1 MSRQAL
7 HDRVK
12 RGTLLGVPGRGTTW
26 FPTWQFDLANRSS
39 RPVVAALLQAFR
51 SIDLPLAA
59 VEIASWAQRPQ
70 AELEDSHTC
79 RLGRWRPARRA
90 GAGCCAPHRR
100 ARRCVTLRRPPA
112 DSSALAAF
120 PVRAVAETYP
130 YARIHLV
137 THEPEWFCSCG
148 GHRFDPPRASSPAF
162 GTCYLA
168 GQPVGAFVEKFGDL
182 GIVEPRP
189 RRRPPAQLP
198 SDPGG
203 PLSRFH

>member
-1 MSRQAL
+1 M
-7 HDRVK
+7 
-12 RGTLLGVPGRGTTW
+12 
-26 FPTWQFDLANRSS
+26 
-39 RPVVAALLQAFR
+39 
-51 SIDLPLAA
+51 
-59 VEIASWAQRPQ
+59 
-70 AELEDSHTC
+70 
-79 RLGRWRPARRA
+79 
-90 GAGCCAPHRR
+90 
-100 ARRCVTLRRPPA
+100 TLRRPPA

-182 GIVEPRP
+182 GIVSRY
-189 RRRPPAQLP
+189 RVDAHQLSYLQIPAARLADFTNRLALSWGVTGEAAAGGDYQGSQEWAERLFQAGYGGIWYTAKHDPQSDLHSVALFGKPGLHPEAFVSSWSQPIGADLLDDVETRFGIEVLP
-198 SDPGG
+198 TTA
-203 PLSRFH
+203 L